1 MRRMI
6 ILLVIGLLV
15 VFMIYK
21 NQIIHWLKLAANWMH
36 RTPGG
41 FLIPIAILIVLSI
54 PPVSFWQY
62 LFAEPAQLMLDTA
75 VRP

>member
-1 MRRMI
+1 MKKRI
-6 ILLVIGLLV
+6 IIAVVIALLV

-21 NQIIHWLKLAANWMH
+21 KRIIHWLEPAADWMH

-54 PPVSFWQY
+54 PPVRLS
-62 LFAEPAQLMLDTA
+62 LP
-75 VRP
+75 